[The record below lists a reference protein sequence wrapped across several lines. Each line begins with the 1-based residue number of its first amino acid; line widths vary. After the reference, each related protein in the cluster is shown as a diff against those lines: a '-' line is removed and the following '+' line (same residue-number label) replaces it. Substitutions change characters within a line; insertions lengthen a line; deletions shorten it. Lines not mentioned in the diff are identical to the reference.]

1 MERHV
6 VYGQNYLEGCVVAHH
21 FPLFLFSR
29 NNCRRS
35 YFYSYTSHHSFYF
48 FYTMTIA
55 PPILFIPSP
64 HYSNFDCDGRSA
76 EKAKGS
82 AQSIVLVT
90 EQRVVDLLWVLAVG
104 WFKAFLIGSPFLF
117 LYFIH
122 NSVHRLNFWES
133 VSLWR
138 FPKCSHSKMDVGGL
152 VCVVLLLINGSG
164 VMF

>member
-1 MERHV
+1 MLFTVKITLKDALWLTIFLYFSFPGIIVDDPIFIHT
-6 VYGQNYLEGCVVAHH
+6 HH
-21 FPLFLFSR
+21 TIRFI
-29 NNCRRS
+29 
-35 YFYSYTSHHSFYF
+35 F